1 MLTAAFIVGW
11 NVQMYRCSP
20 GRLAT
25 YFQLLPGAIDFES
38 NAPSAAVA
46 ECGNGSLFT
55 HTTVSALEALDSA
68 SLPAS
73 MSTRRR
79 MRLQRFSWRFS

>member
-11 NVQMYRCSP
+11 NVQVYRCSP
-20 GRLAT
+20 GWLAT

-46 ECGNGSLFT
+46 ECGKGSLFT
-55 HTTVSALEALDSA
+55 YTTVS
-68 SLPAS
+68 P
-73 MSTRRR
+73 
-79 MRLQRFSWRFS
+79 RLTLRVSGENARPSITTV